1 VINPDNFARKAR
13 LLATAAPFALVLAA
27 SPAFAQQA
35 PAPAAQE
42 GQTAAADEGTDI
54 VVTGTLFRR
63 TDTETPSPVTVLK
76 ADDLEKRGIN
86 TVAEAVQRLSS
97 NGSGA
102 ITQGWNNGS
111 NFATGANAVSL
122 RGLTVQSTLTIFD
135 GLRMAPYPLA
145 DDGHRNFVDL
155 NTLPDAV
162 VDRIEVLKDGASSTY
177 GADAIAGVVNVIMKK
192 EVKGVHLN
200 ASAGISEHG
209 DGGEQRFDATV
220 GYGSLSEQGFNF
232 YISGEYQKNDVINAR
247 DRGYPFNTNDLS
259 RVCDSAGHCLANTVN
274 FGTNADGSL
283 SSGTTTTAN
292 LVAPFNALGQR
303 TDQYQL
309 LNTAAG
315 CNVAQGLAPT
325 TLTTAQRA
333 LNTNPLSVLFG
344 KYTWAANQCTQ
355 DTRAQY
361 QTIQPSQE
369 RYGGVMRF
377 TANIGD
383 SAQAY
388 ATASY
393 YDVKTQTSAAPL
405 AWAGATT
412 APQALTLT
420 SVVLPQYVCAAGVGT
435 IGTLNGVFANTSTG
449 CTALNGTL
457 NPNNPF
463 AASGS
468 NAQLR
473 GRYDQ
478 PRILQSDARSL
489 RGALGI
495 NGSFGDSWTYS
506 ADFTISN
513 VKLLVTNK
521 NFLIP
526 QRLADVI
533 ANGTYNFVDQSKN
546 GQAIRDYI
554 APVSKNTSNSDL
566 WQAQA
571 TIGRA
576 LFDLPGGPLQVAVG
590 GAYRHESID
599 NPSANPF
606 NGAHPWERYYT
617 VNAVGAIGSRNVK
630 SGFFEI
636 NAPILD
642 ILELNGSGRYDDYS
656 SGQSNFSPK
665 IGAKFTPIKQIAVRG
680 TFSKGFRIPSFN
692 EAYGLP
698 TTGFSTATVNC
709 TTFATFC
716 AQHPNSNP
724 TPQNPYNTYV
734 STPYSLGTTLTG
746 NPSLKPEKSTSFT
759 AGIVI
764 EPIRNVSFTI
774 DYWNIEV
781 RDLVS
786 QVSPGDRNLAISQ
799 YYSNNGVVNIPGI
812 TVTPQGVDPSFPNA
826 LPLLGTINA
835 SYNNAG
841 KENVSGIDFGA
852 NVTLPITNGLTL
864 RSSFDAAYL
873 LKYTLTRV
881 DGSVERYDGTLS
893 PCDYTSCSGSPKWRG
908 SWQNTLDFGSASL
921 TGTLYY
927 TSGYDLAEVDYGG
940 IKGDCVFNSDEGV
953 GAPNFRGGGPSQCTA
968 KAQWNFD
975 MSAQVKIADKFT
987 LYANAMNVFNI
998 KPVTDYA
1005 AAYSLYQY
1013 NPAWGQANIIGRYF
1027 RVGAKVDF

>member
-1 VINPDNFARKAR
+1 MNGTFTVGGRLSHHPAMSLGAVLRAVDGGLATTLPDREIATGGVKRGKNFVTNPFNFAQKAR
-13 LLATAAPFALVLAA
+13 LLATAAPFAFILAA
-27 SPAFAQQA
+27 SPALA
-35 PAPAAQE
+35 
-42 GQTAAADEGTDI
+42 QTAAPAVQGDQKATEDQGTDI

-192 EVKGVHLN
+192 EVTGVHLN
-200 ASAGISEHG
+200 ASAGISDHG
-209 DGGEQRFDATV
+209 DGAEQRLDATV

-232 YISGEYQKNDVINAR
+232 YISGEYQKNDVIMAR

-259 RVCDSAGHCLANTVN
+259 KVCDPAAPTHCLANTVN
-274 FGTNADGSL
+274 FGVNADGTL

-292 LVAPFNALGQR
+292 LVAPYVIGATNALTGR
-303 TDQYQL
+303 TGEYTL
-309 LNTAAG
+309 LNTTAG
-315 CNVAQGLAPT
+315 CNVAVGLSPT
-325 TLTTAQRA
+325 ILNATQRQFVS
-333 LNTNPLSVLFG
+333 NPNSLLFG
-344 KYTWAANQCTQ
+344 KYNFAANQCTQ
-355 DTRAQY
+355 DLRAQY

-383 SAQAY
+383 RAQAY

-393 YDVKTQTSAAPL
+393 YDVKSQTTAAPL

-412 APQALTLT
+412 APQALTIS
-420 SVVLPQYVCAAGVGT
+420 SVLLPVYVCAAGVGAVT
-435 IGTLNGVFANTSTG
+435 TVGGLNAITSSG
-449 CTALNGTL
+449 CNAQNGTL
-457 NPNNPF
+457 NPNNPY
-463 AASGS
+463 AGSGS
-468 NAQLR
+468 LAILR

-513 VKLLVTNK
+513 VKLAVTNK

-533 ANGTYNFVDQSKN
+533 AQGTYNFVDQSKN
-546 GQAIRDYI
+546 SQAIRDYI
-554 APVSKNTSNSDL
+554 APVNKNVSNSDL
-566 WQAQA
+566 WQVQA

-599 NPSANPF
+599 NPSANPY
-606 NGAHPWERYYT
+606 NGAHPYDRFYT
-617 VNAVGAIGSRNVK
+617 INAVGAIGSRNVK

-636 NAPILD
+636 NAPVLD
-642 ILELNGSGRYDDYS
+642 VLEINGSGRYDDYS

-665 IGAKFTPIKQIAVRG
+665 VGAKFTPIKQIAVRG

-709 TTFATFC
+709 TTFASFC
-716 AQHPNSNP
+716 AQHPNANP
-724 TPQNPYNTYV
+724 TPNNPYNTYV

-764 EPIRNVSFTI
+764 EPVRGVSFTI

-781 RDLVS
+781 KDLVS

-799 YYSNNGVVNIPGI
+799 IIP
-812 TVTPQGVDPSFPNA
+812 TM
-826 LPLLGTINA
+826 
-835 SYNNAG
+835 
-841 KENVSGIDFGA
+841 VS
-852 NVTLPITNGLTL
+852 
-864 RSSFDAAYL
+864 
-873 LKYTLTRV
+873 
-881 DGSVERYDGTLS
+881 
-893 PCDYTSCSGSPKWRG
+893 
-908 SWQNTLDFGSASL
+908 
-921 TGTLYY
+921 
-927 TSGYDLAEVDYGG
+927 
-940 IKGDCVFNSDEGV
+940 
-953 GAPNFRGGGPSQCTA
+953 
-968 KAQWNFD
+968 
-975 MSAQVKIADKFT
+975 
-987 LYANAMNVFNI
+987 
-998 KPVTDYA
+998 
-1005 AAYSLYQY
+1005 
-1013 NPAWGQANIIGRYF
+1013 
-1027 RVGAKVDF
+1027 

>member
-1 VINPDNFARKAR
+1 MTKTNISAGKVR
-13 LLATAAPFALVLAA
+13 LLATAAPFALLLGAT
-27 SPAFAQQA
+27 PAFAQDA
-35 PAPAAQE
+35 PAATAAPAAQAE
-42 GQTAAADEGTDI
+42 DGQANDI

-76 ADDLEKRGIN
+76 ADDLQKRGIN

-177 GADAIAGVVNVIMKK
+177 GADAIAGVVNVVMKK
-192 EVKGVHLN
+192 EVTGIHLN
-200 ASAGISEHG
+200 ASSGISEHG
-209 DGGEQRFDATV
+209 DGAEQRVDGTI
-220 GYGSLSEQGFNF
+220 GYGKLSEQGFNI
-232 YISGEYQKNDVINAR
+232 YVTGEYQKNEPIYAR
-247 DRGYPFNTNDLS
+247 ERAYPFNTNDLS
-259 RVCDSAGHCLANTVN
+259 KICDPASPTHCLANTVN
-274 FGTNADGSL
+274 FGTNADGTL

-292 LVAPFNALGQR
+292 LVAPYSIAAGGR
-303 TDQYQL
+303 TDQYNL

-315 CNVAQGLAPT
+315 CAVAPGLMPT
-325 TLTTAQRA
+325 TLTTAQRG
-333 LNTNPLSVLFG
+333 LSTNPASPSFG
-344 KYTWAANQCTQ
+344 KYTWNATQCMQ

-361 QTIQPSQE
+361 QTVSPAQQ
-369 RYGGVMRF
+369 RYGFVTRF

-383 SAQAY
+383 HAQAY
-388 ATASY
+388 VTGSY
-393 YDVKTQTSAAPL
+393 YDVKTTTYAAPL

-412 APQALTLT
+412 APQALTIG
-420 SVVLPQYVCAAGVGT
+420 SVLLPVYVCPTGVGT
-435 IGTLNGVFANTSTG
+435 VSTVLGLNSIGASG
-449 CTALNGTL
+449 CTAANGTL
-457 NPNNPF
+457 NPNNPY

-468 NAQLR
+468 LAQLR

-478 PRILQSDARSL
+478 PRILLSDARSL
-489 RGALGI
+489 RAAAGI
-495 NGSFGDSWTYS
+495 SGSFGDSWTYS
-506 ADFTISN
+506 ADFTVSN
-513 VKLLVTNK
+513 VKLNVTSK

-533 ANGTYNFVDQSKN
+533 AQGTYNFVDQSKN
-546 GQAIRDYI
+546 SQAIRDYI
-554 APVSKNTSNSDL
+554 APVNTNVSNSDL
-566 WQAQA
+566 WQAQG
-571 TIGRA
+571 TIGRS
-576 LFDLPGGPLQVAVG
+576 LFDLPGGPLQAAVG
-590 GAYRHESID
+590 LAYRHESIN

-606 NGAHPWERYYT
+606 NGAHPYDRYYT
-617 VNAVGAIGSRNVK
+617 INAVGAIGSRNVK
-630 SGFFEI
+630 SAFFEI

-642 ILELNGSGRYDDYS
+642 NLEINGSGRYDDYS

-665 IGAKFTPIKQIAVRG
+665 IGAKFTPIKQVAIRG

-698 TTGFSTATVNC
+698 TTGFSTATINC
-709 TTFATFC
+709 TTFAAFC
-716 AQHPNSNP
+716 TAHNNNAYA
-724 TPQNPYNTYV
+724 T
-734 STPYSLGTTLTG
+734 TPYSLGTTLTG

-759 AGIVI
+759 AGAVF
-764 EPIRNVSFTI
+764 EPIHNLSFTV

-781 RDLVS
+781 KNLVS
-786 QVSPGDRNLAISQ
+786 QVSPGDRTLAINQ
-799 YYSNNGVVNIPGI
+799 YYTNNGVVNIPGI
-812 TVTPQGVDPSFPNA
+812 TVTPQGVDPAFPNA

-852 NVTLPITNGLTL
+852 NLVLPITGGLTL
-864 RSSFDAAYL
+864 RSSFDASYL
-873 LKYTLTRV
+873 IKYTLTRV
-881 DGSVERYDGTLS
+881 DGTVEKYDGSLS

-927 TSGYDLAEVDYGG
+927 TSGYNLAEVDYGG
-940 IKGDCVFNSDEGV
+940 DVNDCEFNSANGA
-953 GAPNFRGGGPSQCTA
+953 GAPNFRGEAVPSQCNA

-975 MSAQVKIADKFT
+975 LSGQVKVADKFT
-987 LYANAMNVFNI
+987 LYANIMNVFNI
-998 KPVTDYA
+998 APVQDTA